1 MQDDLITRAFR
12 AYEDFQRLKQ
22 AKMDEL
28 ERKLHPFLEV
38 LGALIML
45 APIFWIFLLI
55 FGPSEWR

>member
-1 MQDDLITRAFR
+1 MQDDLITTVLRT
-12 AYEDFQRLKQ
+12 YENFQQLKK

-45 APIFWIFLLI
+45 APILWIFLLL

>member
-1 MQDDLITRAFR
+1 MQDDLITIVLR
-12 AYEDFQRLKQ
+12 AYENFQQLKQ

-45 APIFWIFLLI
+45 APILWIFLLL